1 MGVSF
6 GWAQKKYLVS
16 ILDADKE
23 YISGSIFC
31 LHKDKKGF
39 VWMGTPGGLCRY
51 DGTQMRFMRDSAIR
65 AVDLVR
71 TIVEDPN
78 SNFWLGVNRIPSFF
92 ERYST
97 VAYFIRTTER
107 FVHLKEKTKEGWR
120 PMKGQ
125 PLGLLG
131 TRLWCISP
139 SNQQLF
145 YFDVVTRR
153 KTVVLTQVP
162 FFEDNNFYDHQS
174 MFDGKRYLWIHLL
187 EGILRFDTQTLESC
201 YIFSKHPLNKLGKPT
216 FFSHFKLTEEGIYAA
231 TKDFSGRLISNDL
244 RTVKPTTKTQ
254 EFFAPH
260 HSVVTLPKAVYPYY
274 PHYKTFDDGVQWLW
288 NFNYGYRLNP
298 LIPKFQKV
306 TASTHE
312 VPMKLSN
319 RGFLVLNDSLL
330 RVNLDDYQVLLYN
343 KKTDDLFAPNPNDKL
358 NNTGG
363 RTFKSMDGNVWIMA
377 KNGLR
382 VYDSLRKT
390 IRTFVNPDTLQ
401 NESKFANTI
410 RDIVEATPTTL
421 VLNTESGMF
430 VFHRKNLTFQRIPFF
445 GTNGRVSLRDKQ
457 GRIYVGFNGKLHIG
471 YLQDTVWRAT
481 TAPITGAIF
490 RNGYDDVAHNQVLGA
505 SAMGLFVISKAT
517 WKVTKWTAK
526 EGLASEYVYDVLADK
541 KGHFWLS
548 SARGIS
554 RIDPYRSKVENFKL
568 SDGLQ
573 SNDFNSRTAYL
584 APDGEMFFGGSQGFN
599 RFYPEDITKNTYV
612 SKPYLTQLTVK
623 EAPYKLPVVIS
634 EAMSITL
641 PPDSNSFA
649 IQYSV
654 IDYISEGVN
663 SYQFR
668 LLGSDSTWVNANK
681 QTIARFIQVPA
692 GKYVFELKAAN
703 SDGVWNPIPA
713 RLKIEIRPYFWQTQ
727 WFKVLLFLGMVIGL
741 YFFDKYRVRQL
752 LAQQRKE
759 IKLMVQTQE
768 IERNRFAK
776 EVHDGIGANLTALRI
791 MVGLL
796 GNIDI
801 TTLKAKLENVLET
814 TFDDLRGLIND
825 MSPRSLK
832 IKGLAGVLRE
842 RATLINQTQ
851 KVYVIVNVSRKFP
864 KHLVEEYE
872 VNLYRIAQELLQ
884 NTLKHASATEV
895 TFYLDYNNQN
905 LLLNYIDNGRGFDLA
920 KIKHTNGNGV
930 ANLYARTQ
938 LLNGTIEMYSAA
950 EQGVEVTIKIPYD
963 FTLE

>member
-1 MGVSF
+1 
-6 GWAQKKYLVS
+6 
-16 ILDADKE
+16 
-23 YISGSIFC
+23 
-31 LHKDKKGF
+31 
-39 VWMGTPGGLCRY
+39 MGTPGGLCRY
-51 DGTQMRFMRDSAIR
+51 DGTQMRFVRDSAIR

-97 VAYFIRTTER
+97 VAYFLRKTER
-107 FVHLKEKTKEGWR
+107 FVHLKEKTKDGWR

-125 PLGLLG
+125 PLGLIG
-131 TRLWCISP
+131 ARLWCISP

-145 YFDVVTRR
+145 YFDLVTRR

-187 EGILRFDTQTLESC
+187 EGLLRFDTQTFEC
-201 YIFSKHPLNKLGKPT
+201 RYVFSNHPLNKLGQPT
-216 FFSHFKLTEEGIYAA
+216 FFSHFKLTDEGIYAA
-231 TKDFSGRLISNDL
+231 TKDFLGMLISNDL

-260 HSVVTLPKAVYPYY
+260 HSVVTLPKAVYP
-274 PHYKTFDDGVQWLW
+274 HYKTFGDGVQWLW
-288 NFNYGYRLNP
+288 NFNYGYKLNP
-298 LIPKFQKV
+298 LIPKFQKI

-312 VPMKLSN
+312 VPVKLSI
-319 RGFLVLNDSLL
+319 RGFLALNDSLL
-330 RVNLDDYQVLLYN
+330 RVNLDDYRVLLYN
-343 KKTDDLFAPNPNDKL
+343 KKTNELFAPNPNPNDKL
-358 NNTGG
+358 NTTGG
-363 RTFKSMDGNVWIMA
+363 RTFRSKDGNVWIMA
-377 KNGLR
+377 KNRLC
-382 VYDSLRKT
+382 VYDPSSQK

-401 NESKFANTI
+401 NESKFANTV
-410 RDIVEATPTTL
+410 RDVFEATPMTL

-430 VFHRKNLTFQRIPFF
+430 VFHRKRFTFQRIPFF
-445 GTNGRVSLRDKQ
+445 GTNGRVCLMDKE
-457 GRIYVGFNGKLHIG
+457 GRFYVGFNGKLHIG
-471 YLQDTVWRAT
+471 YLQDTAWRAT
-481 TAPITGAIF
+481 TSPITGAIF

-505 SAMGLFVISKAT
+505 SAMGLLVISKTT
-517 WKVTKWTAK
+517 WKVAKWTLK
-526 EGLASEYVYDVLADK
+526 QGLASEYVYDALVDK
-541 KGHFWLS
+541 KGDFWVS
-548 SARGIS
+548 TSRGMS
-554 RIDPYRSKVENFKL
+554 RIDPVRSKVENFKL
-568 SDGLQ
+568 TDGLQ

-599 RFYPEDITKNTYV
+599 RFYPEDIKKNTYL
-612 SKPYLTQLTVK
+612 SQPYLTQLTVK

-634 EAMSITL
+634 EATSITL

-654 IDYISEGVN
+654 IDYVSEGVN

-692 GKYVFELKAAN
+692 GKYVFEVKAAN

-713 RLKIEIRPYFWQTQ
+713 RLNIEIRPYFWQTQ
-727 WFKVLLFLGMVIGL
+727 WFKALLFFGMVIGL

-752 LAQQRKE
+752 LKQQRKE

-796 GNIDI
+796 GNIDSA
-801 TTLKAKLENVLET
+801 TLKSKLENVLET

-825 MSPRSLK
+825 MSPRGLK
-832 IKGLAGVLRE
+832 IKGLVGVLRE
-842 RATLINQTQ
+842 RAALINQTHQ
-851 KVYVIVNVSRKFP
+851 VYVIVNVSRKFP
-864 KHLVEEYE
+864 KHLAEEYE
-872 VNLYRIAQELLQ
+872 INLYRMAQELLQ

-895 TFYLDYNNQN
+895 TFYFDYADKY
-905 LLLNYIDNGRGFDLA
+905 LVLSYIDNGKGFDLA
-920 KIKHTNGNGV
+920 QAKLKNGNGI

-938 LLNGTIEMYSAA
+938 LLKGTIEMYSAA
-950 EQGVEVTIKIPYD
+950 EQGTEVTIKIPYD

>member
-1 MGVSF
+1 
-6 GWAQKKYLVS
+6 
-16 ILDADKE
+16 
-23 YISGSIFC
+23 
-31 LHKDKKGF
+31 
-39 VWMGTPGGLCRY
+39 MGTPGGLCRY
-51 DGTQMRFMRDSAIR
+51 DGTQMRFMGDSAIR

-71 TIVEDPN
+71 TVVEDPKG
-78 SNFWLGVNRIPSFF
+78 NFWLGINRIPSFF

-97 VAYFIRTTER
+97 VAYFLRTTER

-125 PLGLLG
+125 PLGLVG

-162 FFEDNNFYDHQS
+162 FFEDNDFYDHQS

-231 TKDFSGRLISNDL
+231 TKDFSGMLISNDL

-260 HSVVTLPKAVYPYY
+260 HSVVTFPKAVYPYY

-288 NFNYGYRLNP
+288 NFNYGYKLNP
-298 LIPKFQKV
+298 LIPKFQKI
-306 TASTHE
+306 TANTHE
-312 VPMKLSN
+312 VPMKLSI

-343 KKTDDLFAPNPNDKL
+343 KKANELFFPNPNDKL
-358 NNTGG
+358 NSTGG
-363 RTFKSMDGNVWIMA
+363 RTFRSMDGNVWIMA
-377 KNGLR
+377 KNRLC
-382 VYDSLRKT
+382 VYDPSRKT

-410 RDIVEATPTTL
+410 RSVFEATPTTL

-430 VFHRKNLTFQRIPFF
+430 AFHRKSLTFQRIPFF
-445 GTNGRVSLRDKQ
+445 GNNGRVCLHDKE
-457 GRIYVGFNGKLHIG
+457 GRFYVGFNGKLHIG
-471 YLQDTVWRAT
+471 YLRDTVWRAT

-505 SAMGLFVISKAT
+505 SATGLFVISKAT

-526 EGLASEYVYDVLADK
+526 EGLASEYVYDVLVDK
-541 KGHFWLS
+541 KGHFWIS

-554 RIDPYRSKVENFKL
+554 RIDPYHSKVENFKL
-568 SDGLQ
+568 TDGLQ

-599 RFYPEDITKNTYV
+599 RFYPEDITKNTYL

-623 EAPYKLPVVIS
+623 ESPYKLPVVIS
-634 EAMSITL
+634 EATSITL

-654 IDYISEGVN
+654 IDYMSEGVN

-703 SDGVWNPIPA
+703 SDGVWNPIPT

-727 WFKVLLFLGMVIGL
+727 WFKALLFLGMMVGL

-796 GNIDI
+796 GNVDI
-801 TTLKAKLENVLET
+801 AMLKTKLENVLET

-832 IKGLAGVLRE
+832 IKGLVGVLRE
-842 RATLINQTQ
+842 RAELINQTQ
-851 KVYVIVNVSRKFP
+851 KVYIIVNVSRKFP
-864 KHLVEEYE
+864 KYLAEEYE
-872 VNLYRIAQELLQ
+872 MNLYRIAQELLQ

-895 TFYLDYNNQN
+895 TFYLDYNNKN
-905 LLLNYIDNGRGFDLA
+905 LLLNYIDNGQGFDLE

-938 LLNGTIEMYSAA
+938 LLNGTIEIYSAA
-950 EQGVEVTIKIPYD
+950 EQGIEVTIKIPYD
-963 FTLE
+963 LAVEE